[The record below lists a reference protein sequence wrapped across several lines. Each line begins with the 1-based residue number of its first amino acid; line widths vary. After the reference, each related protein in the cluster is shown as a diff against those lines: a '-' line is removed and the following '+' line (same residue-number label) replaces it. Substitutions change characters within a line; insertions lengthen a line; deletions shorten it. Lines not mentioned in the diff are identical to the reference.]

1 MHTRT
6 SLLIAVFLLGSVAC
20 GGTAAAPTAKVSS
33 APAATPSP
41 GTIEHR
47 SFTVNG
53 ALRLYRVF
61 VPESL
66 DPNQPSPLVA
76 LLHGCDGM
84 RGSGDEVA
92 ADTHFDEEANAGR
105 FIAVYPD
112 GQISDFSVLGRMRC
126 WNAGSCCI
134 DNVNTP
140 VADDVAF
147 VSQVLDRVATDHPI
161 DKTRIFIA
169 GVSAGAFMGYRLA
182 CELSGRIA
190 GMASVAGAMMVDNC
204 HPARPVSILEM
215 HGTADSNVA
224 YDGGA
229 VFNGAASPSVT
240 AVVRSWASL
249 DGCAGNPTQSQ
260 SGITTTSAWKGC
272 KGGTVVRLDS
282 VGGGHHTWFGS
293 TIDPVPGEPNANL
306 TIWSFFSSLH

>member
-1 MHTRT
+1 MQART
-6 SLLIAVFLLGSVAC
+6 SLLIAVFLFGSVAC
-20 GGTAAAPTAKVSS
+20 GGTVATPTAKVSP
-33 APAATPSP
+33 APVSTPSP
-41 GTIEHR
+41 GTIEHG

-53 ALRLYRVF
+53 TLRLYRVF
-61 VPESL
+61 VPKSL
-66 DPNQPSPLVA
+66 DPNQPAPLVV

-92 ADTHFDEEANAGR
+92 ADTHFDEEASAGR
-105 FIAVYPD
+105 FVAVYPD
-112 GQISDFSVLGRMRC
+112 GQISDNSVLGRMRC

-147 VSQVLDRVATDHPI
+147 VSQVLDRVTTDLPI

-169 GVSAGAFMGYRLA
+169 GVSAGGFMAYRLA

-190 GMASVAGAMMVDNC
+190 GMASVAGAMLVDSC

-215 HGTADSNVA
+215 HGTDDSNVP

-229 VFNGAASPSVT
+229 VFNGAASPSVA
-240 AVVRSWASL
+240 AVMQSWATL

-260 SGITTTSAWKGC
+260 SGITKTSAWKGC
-272 KGGTVVRLDS
+272 KGGKVVRLDT
-282 VGGGHHTWFGS
+282 VVGGHHTWFGS
-293 TIDPVPGEPNANL
+293 TIDPVPGEPNANA
-306 TIWSFFSSLH
+306 TIWSFFSSV

>member
-1 MHTRT
+1 MQART
-6 SLLIAVFLLGSVAC
+6 SLLIAVFLFGSVAC
-20 GGTAAAPTAKVSS
+20 GGTVATPTAKVSP
-33 APAATPSP
+33 APVSTPSP
-41 GTIEHR
+41 GTIEHA

-53 ALRLYRVF
+53 TLRLYRVF
-61 VPESL
+61 VPKSL
-66 DPNQPSPLVA
+66 DPNQPPPLVV
-76 LLHGCDGM
+76 LLHGCDLM

-92 ADTHFDEEANAGR
+92 ADTHFDEEASAGR
-105 FIAVYPD
+105 FVAVYPD
-112 GQISDFSVLGRMRC
+112 GQISDYSVLGRMRC

-147 VSQVLDRVATDHPI
+147 VSQVLDRVTTDLPI

-169 GVSAGAFMGYRLA
+169 GVSAGAFMAYRLA

-190 GMASVAGAMMVDNC
+190 GMASVAGTMLVDSC

-215 HGTADSNVA
+215 HGTDDSNVP

-229 VFNGAASPSVT
+229 VLNGAPSPSVA
-240 AVVRSWASL
+240 AVMQSWATL

-260 SGITTTSAWKGC
+260 SGITKTSAWKGC
-272 KGGTVVRLDS
+272 KGGKIVQLDTVV
-282 VGGGHHTWFGS
+282 GGHHTWFGS
-293 TIDPVPGEPNANL
+293 TIDPVPGEPNANA
-306 TIWSFFSSLH
+306 TIWSFFSSV

>member
-1 MHTRT
+1 MQART
-6 SLLIAVFLLGSVAC
+6 SLLIAVFLFGSVAC
-20 GGTAAAPTAKVSS
+20 GGTVATPTAKVSH
-33 APAATPSP
+33 APVSTPGP

-53 ALRLYRVF
+53 TLRLYRVF
-61 VPESL
+61 VPKSL
-66 DPNQPSPLVA
+66 DPNQPPPLVV
-76 LLHGCDGM
+76 LLHGCDLM

-92 ADTHFDEEANAGR
+92 ADTHFDDEASAGR
-105 FIAVYPD
+105 FVAVYPD
-112 GQISDFSVLGRMRC
+112 GQISDYSVLGRMRC

-147 VSQVLDRVATDHPI
+147 VSQVLDRVTTDLPI

-169 GVSAGAFMGYRLA
+169 GVSAGAFMAYRLA

-190 GMASVAGAMMVDNC
+190 GMASVAGTMLVDNC

-215 HGTADSNVA
+215 HGTDDSNVP

-229 VFNGAASPSVT
+229 VFNGAASPSVA
-240 AVVRSWASL
+240 AVMQSWATL

-260 SGITTTSAWKGC
+260 SGITKTSAWKGC
-272 KGGTVVRLDS
+272 KGGKIVRLDT
-282 VGGGHHTWFGS
+282 VVGGHHTWFGS
-293 TIDPVPGEPNANL
+293 TIDPVPGEPNANA
-306 TIWSFFSSLH
+306 TIWSFFSSL